1 MRPQLLSLILAALVL
16 GAFTSIALAQET
28 AQTKPQD
35 EEKTELYR
43 KYYEGAKGG
52 AEQQKVAYDIARE
65 YLKKFG
71 GEEDQYVTAVRK
83 WVAKYE
89 AATRVAEFN
98 QAVAAKDYTK
108 TFTVGRQLLEQE
120 PENFK
125 VLLQLVNAGL
135 LNARA
140 GNKSLDT
147 ETIALARK
155 TLQLVDSNKV
165 TDPAPMASIDDVR
178 GFLNFGLGSLL
189 EVTAPAEA
197 KAAFLRAIKE
207 GGAYKS
213 DPTTFYLLGAT
224 IYNSEYEPLAAE
236 YSAKY
241 AGKDETPESKA
252 MLERVNAIANR
263 AIDAMARA
271 VALATKPEHKEL
283 KAKVLAQ
290 LTDIYK
296 DFHNNSDVG
305 LNELVASV
313 LSKPMP

>member
-1 MRPQLLSLILAALVL
+1 MRPQLLSLILAAFVF

-28 AQTKPQD
+28 APAKPQD

-52 AEQQKVAYDIARE
+52 AEQQKVAYDVARE

-71 GEEDQYVTAVRK
+71 GDEDQYVIAVRK

-89 AATRVAEFN
+89 AATRVADFN
-98 QAVAAKDYTK
+98 QAVAAKDYAK

-155 TLQLVDSNKV
+155 TLQ
-165 TDPAPMASIDDVR
+165 
-178 GFLNFGLGSLL
+178 
-189 EVTAPAEA
+189 
-197 KAAFLRAIKE
+197 
-207 GGAYKS
+207 
-213 DPTTFYLLGAT
+213 
-224 IYNSEYEPLAAE
+224 
-236 YSAKY
+236 
-241 AGKDETPESKA
+241 
-252 MLERVNAIANR
+252 
-263 AIDAMARA
+263 
-271 VALATKPEHKEL
+271 
-283 KAKVLAQ
+283 
-290 LTDIYK
+290 
-296 DFHNNSDVG
+296 
-305 LNELVASV
+305 
-313 LSKPMP
+313 